1 MNEVFKILFLE
12 DNVKDVKAMQ
22 SELKNAGL
30 HFVSEEVNNE
40 SEYLSAVKSFAPDI
54 IIAEQSLKGLS
65 AIDAYKL
72 ILSSKDRPA
81 FIIISKNLRDDLA
94 LQSCKEG
101 VDDHISKSEY
111 GKLPVLVLKALEK
124 RKQEIQR
131 NEIAIDILKRNKEL
145 EAFAYMVSHN
155 LGGSV
160 ANIKG
165 LFDIWDPDNR
175 TKHEQKYIYAGL
187 KFSIQKLDEVIKD
200 IQGLLQVKSQADENK
215 QLVKFENLVKD
226 IKMSHSTLIKK
237 SGTKIRTNFKEADG
251 LMTNKSYL
259 NSIFYNLI
267 SNSIKYRKDDVPPVI
282 TITSKINGDHLELK
296 FKDNG
301 IGIDLKAHGGKL
313 FGLYKRF
320 NDKQEG
326 KGMGLFL
333 VKSQVEALSG
343 TVEVSSQVN
352 KGCEF
357 LLRFPVK

>member
-1 MNEVFKILFLE
+1 MTEAYKILFVE
-12 DNVKDVKAMQ
+12 DKVNDVKAMQ
-22 SELKNAGL
+22 SELKKAGID
-30 HFVSEEVNNE
+30 FVAEQVNNKNGF
-40 SEYLSAVKSFAPDI
+40 LSAITTFEPDI
-54 IIAEQSLKGLS
+54 ILAEQELGDIDALDAFKFTLS
-65 AIDAYKL
+65 AKN
-72 ILSSKDRPA
+72 RPA
-81 FIIISKNLRDDLA
+81 FIIVAKKLRQELA

-101 VDDHISKSEY
+101 VDDHISKSNY
-111 GKLPVLVLKALEK
+111 DKLPVLVLKALEK

-155 LGGSV
+155 LGSSV

-165 LFDIWDPDNR
+165 LFDIWDPDKR
-175 TKHEQKYIYAGL
+175 TQHEQKYIYAGL

-200 IQGLLQVKSQADENK
+200 IQTLLIIKNNLKEGK

-226 IKMSHSTLIKK
+226 IKISHYTVIKK
-237 SGTKIRTNFKEADG
+237 AGVRFRTNFKEVDG
-251 LMTNKSYL
+251 LLTNKSYL

-267 SNSIKYRKDDVPPVI
+267 SNSIKYKREDVPPLI
-282 TITSKINGDHLELK
+282 TITSKLDKDHVELI

-301 IGIDLKAHGGKL
+301 IGIDLNAHGENL

-320 NDKQEG
+320 NDTQEG

-343 TVEVSSQVN
+343 TINVRSEIN

-357 LLRFPVK
+357 YLRFPVK